1 MHECFSRCIGSLE
14 ERVAVMGDLNLW
26 NTVFWQWVLPVLLTA
41 AALICAIRLHGRPV
55 LGFGRLLRR
64 AAKTLTGSDAAS
76 AEQRRVSAG
85 ALAAVMGTGNLVGTA
100 FALISGG
107 AGAVFWMWVSALLG
121 MVLVYAENL
130 LGMRWHTHCRDGT
143 VCGGTFAMLREG
155 LGSGAAAGAFAVCC
169 AAAGLGMGNLA
180 QSSTIAQ
187 TAAGYGISPASAGL
201 TAALLALLVL
211 HGGRRRIGDVS
222 ARLMPLISL
231 LYLIGCAVLLV
242 RNRDAL
248 PSAIMRILREAAG
261 FRAVGGGWTASLL
274 MRSLSVGLRRGI
286 FSNEA
291 GLGTS
296 SLLHMQAGN
305 PSGREQGQWAA
316 LEVFTDTVLCCT
328 LTALVIL
335 TAPCGISADSGAEL
349 LLTAFRSGLG
359 SFAGGFLAVCMVLL
373 AFATMIGWYPCG
385 ASAVRFLFGRQGEQV
400 YFALYIL
407 CAFAG
412 AFGGSVWVWA
422 VCDLC
427 NGLMAL
433 PNLCG
438 LLCLSR
444 QLPECEAQ
452 DAQHGLLSRKE
463 RETSE

>member
-1 MHECFSRCIGSLE
+1 
-14 ERVAVMGDLNLW
+14 MGNLNLW
-26 NTVFWQWVLPVLLTA
+26 NTVLWQWVLPVMLTA
-41 AALICAIRLHGRPV
+41 AALVCAVRLRGRPV
-55 LGFGRLLRR
+55 RGFGRLLC
-64 AAKTLTGSDAAS
+64 ACAKTLTGSDAAS

-130 LGMRWHTHCRDGT
+130 LGMRWKTHCRDGT

-155 LGSGAAAGAFAVCC
+155 LGSKVAAGIFAVCC

-187 TAAGYGISPASAGL
+187 TAAGFGCSPASVGL
-201 TAALLALLVL
+201 TTAVLTLLVL
-211 HGGRRRIGDVS
+211 LGGRRRIGNVS
-222 ARLMPLISL
+222 AMLMPLISL
-231 LYLIGCAVLLV
+231 LYLLGCAVLLF
-242 RNRDAL
+242 RHRHAIS
-248 PSAIMRILREAAG
+248 SAMMQILREATG
-261 FRAVGGGWTASLL
+261 FRAVGGGWAASVL

-286 FSNEA
+286 YSNEA

-296 SLLHMQAGN
+296 ALLHSQAGN
-305 PSGREQGQWAA
+305 ASGRVQGQWAA
-316 LEVFTDTVLCCT
+316 AEVFADTVLCCT

-335 TAPCGISADSGAEL
+335 TAPCGIAGESGAAL
-349 LLTAFRSGLG
+349 LLTAFRTGLG
-359 SFAGGFLAVCMVLL
+359 EFAGGFLAVCMVLL
-373 AFATMIGWYPCG
+373 AFATLIGWYPCG
-385 ASAVRFLFGRQGEQV
+385 ASAVQFLFGRQGEQV
-400 YFALYIL
+400 YFSLYIL

-412 AFGGSVWVWA
+412 AFGGSAWVWA

-427 NGLMAL
+427 NGLMAI

-438 LLCLSR
+438 LICLSP
-444 QLPECEAQ
+444 QLPGCEAA
-452 DAQHGLLSRKE
+452 DGNEKGETRK
-463 RETSE
+463 